1 MNIRFCEELKVIP
14 QYVGS
19 CWFNAFLMVL
29 LYSFNARKAMI
40 RASKKWN
47 KSSKLLNIF
56 KTILKKNYNDPSIA
70 EYYKQIKPELILF
83 KFLKEYAPDIEKI
96 IKEKI
101 VKDFS
106 NFGFNM
112 YYFTKFLKHLKLKCL
127 DISYDVKNGARLNI
141 DKSIS
146 YKFEKNSLQV
156 YVSQNPQDDNQERK
170 EIQKIIDDVPDFLI
184 LYHENLANINLY
196 FRPLKTSVFKASN
209 YGFDENEIANYKD
222 EIHLNE
228 HTYKLDSC
236 LLGNFNKYKGISHA
250 IAGITCKNNRYV
262 YNGWIN
268 KTNDPAMMN
277 KIAGKNEF
285 PCSLMKFDW
294 DVKKNVE
301 FCLNPVSCKLD
312 KAINKKIQP
321 CFSFGK
327 GDRILVYVRVD
338 DKSVSPISSI
348 SSSKGKISNLSDF
361 VKDIYQIDDLTI
373 VQIKKALTKFGY
385 LDFQG
390 KDKKELRNELMKI
403 LIKKYKNEKDVKKDV
418 KKGVDKRFDIMKS
431 NLLSRKDIYKKFK
444 SFKDFKG
451 KNLLKQQVFLAD
463 LIDDNYSSIDKM
475 LLFHGIGTG
484 KTCTSITIAE
494 AIMKKD
500 KKMSV
505 LVILPARL
513 KTNFIDELISE
524 TCGFNKYISA
534 EDFKYYTSPD
544 VSKKLKDD
552 IRKKFMK
559 KISENYEI
567 VSYEVLRTRLLKS
580 LDIKGTIDE
589 ITKNRVVIVDE
600 IHNLITS
607 KINSDTLEKI
617 KEDNKIPKNT
627 KNINGV
633 MMRLMGM
640 MANKSS
646 KFFLLTA
653 TPIFDNYGQ
662 FIELVLNL
670 NPDIK
675 EEELKRNVKDLDFL
689 LEKIKGKVS
698 FYHLQDKSSLP
709 KVITDN
715 LEIPLSKTQD
725 EIIAGLADN
734 NDEYSNMF
742 CVSERQISI
751 SAYGLANK
759 NKVFSNLKE
768 YAPKLEVLFRLL
780 KLKGKHVIYS
790 NFINYCLYLIA
801 EYLKKE
807 GWNDFIK
814 DGIKKDKTF
823 VIWDASLNDENKQNV
838 KNVLNSVENMDGSL
852 IKVILGSPSI
862 KEGISFKH
870 IQHLHQIDPVWNS
883 SAKLQV
889 EGRCVRF
896 KSHEDIPLNH
906 PYLKREVV
914 IHNYISVARKYGLI
928 EKPCDM
934 KIYYE
939 IIKKKA
945 KVIGIIEKLLMKISI
960 DYYLWT
966 HNKSPS
972 NNSRSSI
979 SSLSKDREELEE
991 ILGRKN
997 VKERKMDVILNTC
1010 PKIRRPVDDKCINDN
1025 YPFLRN
1031 NKKGI
1036 PCCYKKINKKQKN

>member
-127 DISYDVKNGARLNI
+127 DISYDAKNGARLNI

-146 YKFEKNSLQV
+146 YKFEKNSV
-156 YVSQNPQDDNQERK
+156 RIYVSQNPQDNNQERK
-170 EIQKIIDDVPDFLI
+170 EIEKIIEDVPDFLI
-184 LYHENLANINLY
+184 LYHENLANINSY
-196 FRPLKTSVFKASN
+196 FRPLKTSVFNASN
-209 YGFDENEIANYKD
+209 YGFDEKEIANYSN
-222 EIHLNE
+222 EIHLNG

-236 LLGNFNKYKGISHA
+236 LLGNFNKNKGLAHA
-250 IAGITCKNNRYV
+250 IAGITCLNDRYV
-262 YNGWIN
+262 YNGWIS
-268 KTNDPAMMN
+268 KTIDPAMMN
-277 KIAGKNEF
+277 EIAGKYEF

-301 FCLNPVSCKLD
+301 FCLNPISCKLD
-312 KAINKKIQP
+312 KVIDKKKQP

-338 DKSVSPISSI
+338 DKPISSISSI

-361 VKDIYQIDDLTI
+361 VKDIYQLNKLTDA
-373 VQIKKALTKFGY
+373 QIKKALAKFGY
-385 LDFQG
+385 LDYQG
-390 KDKKELRNELMKI
+390 KDKKELRNELLKI
-403 LIKKYKNEKDVKKDV
+403 LMKKYKNDVKNDVKKD
-418 KKGVDKRFDIMKS
+418 VDKRFDIMKA

-463 LIDDNYSSIDKM
+463 LINDNYSSIDKM

-500 KKMSV
+500 KKMSI

-534 EDFKYYTSPD
+534 EDFKIYTSPD
-544 VSKKLKDD
+544 VSKKLKDE

-559 KISENYEI
+559 KISEKYEI

-580 LDIKGTIDE
+580 LDIKRTIDE
-589 ITKNRVVIVDE
+589 ITKDRVVIVDE
-600 IHNLITS
+600 IHNLIS
-607 KINSDTLEKI
+607 SRINTETLEKI

-653 TPIFDNYGQ
+653 TPVFDNYGQ

-675 EEELKRNVKDLDFL
+675 EEELNRNIKDLNFL
-689 LEKIKGKVS
+689 LEKIRGKVS

-715 LEIPLSKTQD
+715 LHIPLSKTQD

-759 NKVFSNLKE
+759 NKIFSNLKE

-807 GWNDFIK
+807 GWNDFVK

-896 KSHEDIPLNH
+896 KSHEHIPLNH

-914 IHNYISVARKYGLI
+914 IHNYISVARKNGLV
-928 EKPCDM
+928 EKPCDTR
-934 KIYYE
+934 IYFE

-966 HNKSPS
+966 NNKSPS
-972 NNSRSSI
+972 NNSKSLI

-991 ILGRKN
+991 LLGRKEAR
-997 VKERKMDVILNTC
+997 ERKKGVNLNTC

-1025 YPFLRN
+1025 YPFMRN

-1036 PCCYKKINKKQKN
+1036 PCCYKKNK

>member
-1 MNIRFCEELKVIP
+1 MNIRFCEDLKVIP

-19 CWFNAFLMVL
+19 CWFNAILMVL
-29 LYSFNARKAMI
+29 LYSSNARKAMI
-40 RASKKWN
+40 RASKSWN
-47 KSSKLLNIF
+47 KSNKLLNIF

-70 EYYKQIKPELILF
+70 NYYKQIKPELILF
-83 KFLKEYAPDIEKI
+83 KFLKQYAPDIENI
-96 IKEKI
+96 IKFKI
-101 VKDFS
+101 ANKDIT
-106 NFGFNM
+106 NFGFNIL
-112 YYFTKFLKHLKLKCL
+112 YFTKFLKHLGIKCL
-127 DISYDVKNGARLNI
+127 DISYDTKNGARLNL
-141 DKSIS
+141 DKSIL
-146 YKFEKNSLQV
+146 YKKQLM
-156 YVSQNPQDDNQERK
+156 YVSKILFKEDEEKK
-170 EIQKIIDDVPDFLI
+170 EIEKIIQDVPDFLV
-184 LYHENLANINLY
+184 LYHENLCDSSIYYRKIPTNI
-196 FRPLKTSVFKASN
+196 FRAYK
-209 YGFDENEIANYKD
+209 YGFDENEIANFKD
-222 EIHLNE
+222 EIHLNG

-236 LLGNFNKYKGISHA
+236 LITNFNLKSGIAHA
-250 IAGITCKNNRYV
+250 IAGITCLNDRYV
-262 YNGWIN
+262 YNGWIR
-268 KTNDPAMMN
+268 KTLDPAMMN
-277 KIAGKNEF
+277 KVAGKNEF

-294 DVKKNVE
+294 NLRKNDE
-301 FCLNPVSCKLD
+301 FCLNPTTCKLD
-312 KAINKKIQP
+312 KIFDKKKQP
-321 CFSFGK
+321 CFSFNK
-327 GDRILVYVRVD
+327 GQRILVYVRVD
-338 DKSVSPISSI
+338 DKPLPSISSI
-348 SSSKGKISNLSDF
+348 SSSKAKLSNLSDF
-361 VKDIYQIDDLTI
+361 IKDIYQIDKLSL
-373 VQIKKALTKFGY
+373 VQIKKALSRLGY
-385 LDFQG
+385 SNIQG
-390 KDKKELRNELMKI
+390 KNKNQLRDELLKI
-403 LIKKYKNEKDVKKDV
+403 LMKKYKNVDIDDIKKIETKKD
-418 KKGVDKRFDIMKS
+418 DKRFDIMKAK
-431 NLLSRKDIYKKFK
+431 LLSRKDVYKKFK
-444 SFKDFKG
+444 SYKNFKDK
-451 KNLLKQQVFLAD
+451 KLLKQQVFLAD

-500 KKMSV
+500 KKMSI

-524 TCGFNKYISA
+524 NCGFNKYISA
-534 EDFKYYTSPD
+534 EDFKLYTSPD
-544 VSKKLKDD
+544 ISKKLKDD

-559 KISENYEI
+559 KISDKYEI
-567 VSYEVLRTRLLKS
+567 VSYEVLRTRLLKTD
-580 LDIKGTIDE
+580 DIKGTIDE
-589 ITKNRVVIVDE
+589 ITKDRVVIVDE

-607 KINSDTLEKI
+607 KINPETLEKI
-617 KEDNKIPKNT
+617 KEENKIPKNT

-633 MMRLMGM
+633 MMRLLGM
-640 MANKSS
+640 MSNKTS

-653 TPIFDNYGQ
+653 TPVFDNYGQ

-675 EEELKRNVKDLDFL
+675 EEELNRNIKDLKFL
-689 LEKIKGKVS
+689 LEKIRGKVS

-709 KVITDN
+709 TIKINN
-715 LEIPLSKTQD
+715 LEIPLSKSQD

-742 CVSERQISI
+742 CISERQISI
-751 SAYGLANK
+751 SAYGLVNK

-807 GWNDFIK
+807 GWNNFVK
-814 DGIKKDKTF
+814 DGIKTDKTF

-852 IKVILGSPSI
+852 IKVVLGSPSI

-896 KSHEDIPLNH
+896 KSHDDIPLNH

-914 IHNYISVARKYGLI
+914 IHNYISVARKNGLV
-928 EKPCDM
+928 EKPCDS
-934 KIYYE
+934 KIYFE

-972 NNSRSSI
+972 DNSRSSI
-979 SSLSKDREELEE
+979 SSFSKDRDELED
-991 ILGRKN
+991 ILGKKTPKEIKIGKN
-997 VKERKMDVILNTC
+997 LNTC

-1031 NKKGI
+1031 NKQGI
-1036 PCCYKKINKKQKN
+1036 PCCYKKNK